1 MPDPVSIV
9 LVLLSVFTI
18 HLYFSRGQVD
28 EELDNIIDSH
38 NQLVDMVSQHMQE
51 LEERVAFLE
60 GELDD

>member
-9 LVLLSVFTI
+9 LILLSTFIV
-18 HLYFSRGQVD
+18 HLYFTRGQVD
-28 EELDNIIDSH
+28 EELDNIIDGH
-38 NQLVDMVSQHMQE
+38 NQLVDTMSQHMQE